1 MGADA
6 IGTSLYIDY
15 SDFARGIAEAN
26 RLIKLNEQQ
35 FKTASASLDDW
46 SNTSEGLEAKLKSLS
61 KTIELQKGKVGALEQ
76 EYEKVKKE
84 KGENSTSAQMLA
96 IKLEKERTALANSE
110 KEARNYTKK
119 T

>member
-46 SNTSEGLEAKLKSLS
+46 SNTSE
-61 KTIELQKGKVGALEQ
+61 
-76 EYEKVKKE
+76 
-84 KGENSTSAQMLA
+84 
-96 IKLEKERTALANSE
+96 
-110 KEARNYTKK
+110 
-119 T
+119 